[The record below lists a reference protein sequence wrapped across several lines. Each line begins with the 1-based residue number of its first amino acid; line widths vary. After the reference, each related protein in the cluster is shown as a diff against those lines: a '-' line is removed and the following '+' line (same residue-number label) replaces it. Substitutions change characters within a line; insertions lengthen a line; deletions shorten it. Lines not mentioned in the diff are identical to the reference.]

1 MESKFSFFHHFY
13 GVAGQIISFTF
24 IDRKKELKIDLTP
37 DGSEKKKKK
46 KLPPRPEDYDY
57 YWYQDESG
65 TWRNEYDD
73 YGNSGHGNLRLYIT
87 K

>member
-1 MESKFSFFHHFY
+1 MVISKLSVHHFY
-13 GVAGQIISFTF
+13 SMAVQIIFLAF

-73 YGNSGHGNLRLYIT
+73 YGNSGHRNLRLYIT